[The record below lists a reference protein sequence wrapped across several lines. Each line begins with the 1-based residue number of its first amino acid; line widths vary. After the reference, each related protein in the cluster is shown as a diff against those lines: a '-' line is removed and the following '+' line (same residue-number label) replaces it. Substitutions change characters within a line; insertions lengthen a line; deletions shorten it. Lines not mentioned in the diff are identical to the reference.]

1 MRAHRSRRIGGGRT
15 RRQLPVNAL
24 PLCPVDALPDPGSR
38 GFELPTPAGPLEC
51 LLVHC
56 AGAFSAYLNQCPH
69 TGAPLD
75 WLPDQ
80 FLDPAGKLIQ
90 CALHGALFLPDTGEC
105 VHGPCLGAYLTG
117 IPVTLEGG
125 WVHIPRTPGALPA
138 P

>member
-1 MRAHRSRRIGGGRT
+1 
-15 RRQLPVNAL
+15 VE
-24 PLCPVDALPDPGSR
+24 ALPDPGSR

-75 WLPDQ
+75 WLPGQ

-125 WVHIPRTPGALPA
+125 PSMPDESNYLQRCCR
-138 P
+138 